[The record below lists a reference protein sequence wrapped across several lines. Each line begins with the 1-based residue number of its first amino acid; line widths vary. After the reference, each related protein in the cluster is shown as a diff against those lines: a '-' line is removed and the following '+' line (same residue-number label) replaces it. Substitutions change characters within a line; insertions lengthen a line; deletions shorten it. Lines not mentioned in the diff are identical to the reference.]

1 MWSYFIS
8 CLQESWEQ
16 IPVIFVI
23 ENTTTG
29 WIQSLFAQYNLE
41 INILQLLLKL
51 IWSSTNWVF
60 TQETLMETRE
70 GK

>member
-16 IPVIFVI
+16 IPVTFVI
-23 ENTTTG
+23 ENTTG

-41 INILQLLLKL
+41 IIHITIAVETDMIKHQLGFLLRKL
-51 IWSSTNWVF
+51 
-60 TQETLMETRE
+60 
-70 GK
+70 